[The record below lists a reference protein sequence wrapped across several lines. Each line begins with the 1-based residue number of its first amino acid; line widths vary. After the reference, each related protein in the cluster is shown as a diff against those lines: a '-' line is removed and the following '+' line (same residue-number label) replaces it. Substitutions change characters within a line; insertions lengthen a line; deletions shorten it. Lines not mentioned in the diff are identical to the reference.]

1 MLDKNPVRWLEG
13 RDRLQTRVLWAVILA
28 AAGFAVIAHLA
39 SRGKWPGQAQ
49 VVLWPLFSHYILCL
63 WIAIEAPRR
72 LADDKESG
80 ALELLLGTPIQPRQ
94 IVGGVMRILR
104 QRFGRA
110 LLALLALDAYV
121 FYAYFHM
128 HRGWQ
133 GFQGQRELVQL
144 AAWALVVFPVQA
156 WAMARVG
163 LYQGLLQANSLR
175 ATFRVVWK
183 VGLLPW
189 VLFLVLAL
197 ACEIGQRHFRVL
209 RHISDKTIFASWAG
223 VQLLVCGVFLAQATW
238 HLRRNFRAL
247 ASSSPRRGWWK
258 R

>member
-1 MLDKNPVRWLEG
+1 
-13 RDRLQTRVLWAVILA
+13 
-28 AAGFAVIAHLA
+28 
-39 SRGKWPGQAQ
+39 
-49 VVLWPLFSHYILCL
+49 LFSHYILCL

-80 ALELLLGTPIQPRQ
+80 ALELLLGTPLQPRQ

-110 LLALLALDAYV
+110 MLALLALDA
-121 FYAYFHM
+121 FIASAYFDS

-133 GFQGQRELVQL
+133 GFQGQHELVQL
-144 AAWALVVFPVQA
+144 AAWALIVFPVQA

-163 LYQGLLQANSLR
+163 LYQGLVQANSLR

-189 VLFLVLAL
+189 LLFLVLAL
-197 ACEIGQRHFRVL
+197 GYEIDRRHFRVL
-209 RHISDKTIFASWAG
+209 PNISDEIAFASWAG
-223 VQLLVCGVFLAQATW
+223 VHLLVCGVFLAHATW

-247 ASSSPRRGWWK
+247 AAASTRRGWWK